1 MSEPA
6 KVPRRQLA
14 HLAALGALFA
24 AAPALGQAAKAGSKP
39 AAKPEGDTLESVRAV
54 LEEQNK
60 AFNAH
65 DVKGILKTI
74 APNGVLIGTAPGEIW
89 AGHEE
94 IADAF
99 QHFFAD
105 FDAGKQEFE
114 NLWRDGGIRGDLAWL
129 MASHKIT
136 MTKGA
141 KSHQFGLNTSVTFEK
156 VDGKWLVRAM
166 HFSNLT
172 SGVPAADAKKS

>member
-1 MSEPA
+1 MPEVSTF
-6 KVPRRQLA
+6 PRRTLGWF
-14 HLAALGALFA
+14 AAIGALSA
-24 AAPALGQAAKAGSKP
+24 ASPALGQAAKGGGAAGSATGAEAVDGLK
-39 AAKPEGDTLESVRAV
+39 SVI
-54 LEEQNK
+54 EEHNK

-65 DVKGILKTI
+65 DVKGVLKTI

-129 MASHKIT
+129 MASHKVT

-141 KSHQFGLNTSVTFEK
+141 KSHQFALNTSMTFEK